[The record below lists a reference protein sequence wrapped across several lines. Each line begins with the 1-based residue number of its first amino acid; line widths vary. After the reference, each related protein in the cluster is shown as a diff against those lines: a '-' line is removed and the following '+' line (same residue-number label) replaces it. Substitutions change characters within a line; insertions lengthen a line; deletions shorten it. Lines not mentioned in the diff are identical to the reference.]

1 LIAKDGSKLIFTP
14 GDYDEFYDLISDPA
28 ELHNLAAAPEARDRV
43 EAMRTALI
51 AETARLNDPLR
62 DCVAK
67 FNGKW
72 RTGSG
77 QFDATAAY
85 LKP

>member
-1 LIAKDGSKLIFTP
+1 MKNRAA
-14 GDYDEFYDLISDPA
+14 DPTA
-28 ELHNLAAAPEARDRV
+28 TDRLAQMRGAMMQETVRV
-43 EAMRTALI
+43 G
-51 AETARLNDPLR
+51 DPLR

-67 FNGKW
+67 FNGQW

-85 LKP
+85 LKSAT